1 MAKSYFSNYGKPWSR
16 KENQFLRKHYRKMNA
31 TKIGDRLG
39 RTRGSV
45 MGQASVLG
53 IAKPKR
59 TKWQIEVDTML
70 ENGYTD
76 KEIAKVTKIDLR
88 VIKRWRK
95 ENDLYGD

>member
-1 MAKSYFSNYGKPWSR
+1 MAKSYFSNYGKPWSK
-16 KENQFLRKHYRKMNA
+16 KENQFLRKHYRKITA
-31 TKIGDRLG
+31 TKIGDQLG
-39 RTRGSV
+39 RTRSSV

-76 KEIAKVTKIDLR
+76 AEIAKATKVDLSD
-88 VIKRWRK
+88 IEKWRK
-95 ENDLYGD
+95 ENK

>member
-1 MAKSYFSNYGKPWSR
+1 MKKSIAKSHFSNYGKPWSK
-16 KENQFLRKHYRKMNA
+16 KENQFLRNHYRKMSA

-39 RTRGSV
+39 RTRCSV

-53 IAKPKR
+53 LAKPKR
-59 TKWQIEVDTML
+59 TKQQIEADAMF

-76 KEIAKVTKIDLR
+76 KEIAKVTEIDLR

-95 ENDLYGD
+95 ENK